1 MVPLMKI
8 VQPPDGPRGEQ
19 HLTSSSTP
27 RHTWSGPCESL
38 SAFPRVSSS
47 PRWRRLLEH
56 KHCGASDVSR
66 RGLGSF
72 GSPPAAGALPMSPF
86 SMARMSGLS
95 LQSVRGSEAS
105 ISVCS
110 SLSCIAKEVK
120 LYICSTRISQHPRT
134 TLEFTQ
140 RQFQDLNNASHRRLE
155 RHRTKKRMEPI
166 RSHS

>member
-1 MVPLMKI
+1 MVP
-8 VQPPDGPRGEQ
+8 
-19 HLTSSSTP
+19 HLVFHSSSHLE
-27 RHTWSGPCESL
+27 RSL
-38 SAFPRVSSS
+38 RVALCFSSS
-47 PRWRRLLEH
+47 LFFSSLATSVGTQTLWSFRCQPE
-56 KHCGASDVSR
+56 
-66 RGLGSF
+66 GSWF
-72 GSPPAAGALPMSPF
+72 FRFPPAAGALPMSPF

-155 RHRTKKRMEPI
+155 LRREWNQAALTRKSSWSNTRY
-166 RSHS
+166 R